1 MKINNTMYS
10 KIITLFVLLFAISAC
25 DSTSNKKKAATN
37 DDKTS
42 VQNIVLNDSV
52 KKVLI
57 LKGSSISKQVVSVLQ
72 KNLKSAIKKE
82 GIDHAID
89 FCHNRA
95 MLLTDSMSVAL
106 GVKVKRVAKKYRN
119 SFNET
124 SPVESDLYK
133 SYIIDWL
140 EKKPLTPKIIPDEN
154 GHPVYYS
161 VIKINNRVCLK
172 CHGTP
177 GNEMPVERETKI
189 KEYYPTDKAIN
200 FKYAEPRGMWVITFP
215 EYKVVQK

>member
-1 MKINNTMYS
+1 MRTN
-10 KIITLFVLLFAISAC
+10 IITLLIFMMAFTAC
-25 DSTSNKKKAATN
+25 NTTSHKKEKVATS
-37 DDKTS
+37 KPTP

-52 KKVLI
+52 KKSLI

-95 MLLTDSMSVAL
+95 TLLTDSMSAAL

-124 SPVESDLYK
+124 SPKESDLYK
-133 SYIIDWL
+133 QFIIDWL
-140 EKKPLTPKIIPDEN
+140 DRKPLTPKIIPDEK

-161 VIKINNRVCLK
+161 MIKINNNVCLK

-177 GNEMPVERETKI
+177 GKEMPVEREAKI

-215 EYKVVQK
+215 EYKVVRK